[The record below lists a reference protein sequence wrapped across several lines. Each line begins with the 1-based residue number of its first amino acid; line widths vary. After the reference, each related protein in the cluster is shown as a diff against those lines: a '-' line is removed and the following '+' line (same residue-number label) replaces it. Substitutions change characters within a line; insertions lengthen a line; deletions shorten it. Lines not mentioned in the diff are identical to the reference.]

1 MTSARAAVLLC
12 LLSLCV
18 ASTALAGE
26 KKPAGKSS
34 TSRKSSADK
43 ALQWEEQSDPKGFT
57 LKVPREFT
65 SKRDEWATS
74 YRVVLPGDAAQLNT
88 VVSVE
93 MLDELT
99 PITSLE
105 KAVAFVT
112 SKRPAGVKT
121 TVAEQRELPNG
132 YLVVIGPDY
141 DIFTLHVI
149 RNGKEVQVRA
159 QCSGPASRL
168 KELKELCLSVK
179 PTK

>member
-1 MTSARAAVLLC
+1 MTSPRAAVLLTV
-12 LLSLCV
+12 LSLY
-18 ASTALAGE
+18 AATSAHAGE
-26 KKPAGKSS
+26 KKSPAKSAA
-34 TSRKSSADK
+34 SRKAPPDK
-43 ALQWEEQSDPKGFT
+43 RVPWEEHSDPKGFT

-65 SKRDEWATS
+65 VKRDEWSTS
-74 YRVVLPGDAAQLNT
+74 YRVVLPLDAAILNT

-112 SKRPAGVKT
+112 SKRPAGVRT
-121 TVAEQRELPNG
+121 TVAEQQEIANG

-141 DIFTLHVI
+141 DIFTVHVI

-159 QCSGPASRL
+159 QCSGPAAHM
-168 KELKELCLSVK
+168 KELKEMCLSVK